1 VLQTQFVNLRFADLR
16 YFVAV
21 AEELSFTRAAA
32 RLYVA
37 QQALSAQVRQL
48 ERELG
53 VQLLERTTRRIQLT
67 EAGVVFLRHARSLL
81 AAADAAVDET
91 RRAVG
96 AGRLRIGFMAGAALE
111 LTHPIIAEFDRLHPR
126 VSVELH
132 EHRVDQLAAGVREGN
147 IDVALIRAPFTSD
160 GLLYEV
166 LAEEPRA
173 ITLPV
178 GHPLTRKRTVSM
190 PDIAGLP
197 WVTVRTRDQVAYD
210 FWLATTERGGI
221 RPSNVLEVGTFEEQ
235 MEAVGAG
242 RGVSITGASAAR
254 FYSRPDLVYRQF
266 LDLAPSQIAVAWR
279 RGNANP
285 LVGRFVEIALKVR
298 DAENSIVDRIT
309 HGGAEG

>member
-1 VLQTQFVNLRFADLR
+1 MSVPARDVRVRFSRCAGGGRLWPSRARSGCAVCRDLVLASRRLGQGSGACPIDNRNRLAVLQTQFVNLRFADLR

-111 LTHPIIAEFDRLHPR
+111 LTH
-126 VSVELH
+126 
-132 EHRVDQLAAGVREGN
+132 
-147 IDVALIRAPFTSD
+147 
-160 GLLYEV
+160 
-166 LAEEPRA
+166 
-173 ITLPV
+173 
-178 GHPLTRKRTVSM
+178 
-190 PDIAGLP
+190 
-197 WVTVRTRDQVAYD
+197 
-210 FWLATTERGGI
+210 
-221 RPSNVLEVGTFEEQ
+221 
-235 MEAVGAG
+235 
-242 RGVSITGASAAR
+242 
-254 FYSRPDLVYRQF
+254 
-266 LDLAPSQIAVAWR
+266 
-279 RGNANP
+279 
-285 LVGRFVEIALKVR
+285 
-298 DAENSIVDRIT
+298 
-309 HGGAEG
+309 